1 VFINGLEAAQ
11 VTGLLETRGFS
22 CGAGPQTQTRRD
34 WACQYSSPDGAF
46 GYYVNVFGHGPDRI
60 YAVYALFLGNTGAGS
75 FPLAADFIRSI
86 ASLPYDDGDPEGAL
100 LWVDENISSTDAK
113 RTFGSA
119 AFSMYGLSFVKI
131 LEMTAVAP
139 S

>member
-1 VFINGLEAAQ
+1 M
-11 VTGLLETRGFS
+11 TGLLEARGFS

-46 GYYVNVFGHGPDRI
+46 GYYVNVYGHGPDRI
-60 YAVYALFLGNTGAGS
+60 YAVYALFVSNSGAGS
-75 FPLAADFIRSI
+75 FPLAADFIKSV
-86 ASLPYDDGDPEGAL
+86 ASVPYDDGDPEGARV
-100 LWVDENISSTDAK
+100 WVEENITSTDGR
-113 RTFGSA
+113 RTSGSA

-131 LEMTAVAP
+131 LEMVAVTP